1 MGKIKFLL
9 VAILLEFLFTA
20 PLVAQPQSSAEKI
33 RMVYSAVGSSQ
44 NPLWIAQE
52 AGLFNSIDV
61 EFLYVAI

>member
-1 MGKIKFLL
+1 LGKIKFLL

-52 AGLFNSIDV
+52 AGSV
-61 EFLYVAI
+61 